1 MRGRPTKFNPALA
14 EKVLQYVRSGAY
26 IETAAA
32 ASGINK
38 ATLFRWLR
46 EGAKGKNKALSEF
59 NAAVEKALGEA
70 ELRDLLIIG
79 KAATGGEVIADVTVT
94 KPDGTT
100 VRDRK
105 LSVPQWQAAAWRL
118 ERKFPDRYGITRR
131 IQAEV
136 EREVEALLE
145 RIKEALTD
153 VEFAKVLAAIGVRE
167 GGPGPAGEAQGES
180 PGGRGA

>member
-1 MRGRPTKFNPALA
+1 MGRPTKFTQALA

-32 ASGINK
+32 AAGINK
-38 ATLFRWLR
+38 QTLFRWLR
-46 EGAKGKNKALSEF
+46 EGAKGKNKSLSDF
-59 NAAVEKALGEA
+59 SAAVEKALGEA

-79 KAATGGEVIADVTVT
+79 RAATGGEVIADVTVT

-145 RIKEALTD
+145 RIKEVLTD
-153 VEFAKVLAAIGVRE
+153 VEFAKVLAAIGAGE
-167 GGPGPAGEAQGES
+167 GGQEEAGRAAPPGPPA
-180 PGGRGA
+180 